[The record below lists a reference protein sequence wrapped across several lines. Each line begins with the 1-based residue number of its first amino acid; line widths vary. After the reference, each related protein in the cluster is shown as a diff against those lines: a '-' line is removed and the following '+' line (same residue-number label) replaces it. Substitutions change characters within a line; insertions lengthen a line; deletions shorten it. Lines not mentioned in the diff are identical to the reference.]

1 MTPGGDLL
9 LVVNEDSDDLAVIR
23 PRTASLLT
31 LVPVGSHPTDLA
43 VKVF

>member
-1 MTPGGDLL
+1 LL

-23 PRTASLLT
+23 TRTRSLIT
-31 LVPVGSHPTDLA
+31 LVPVGPHPTDLA